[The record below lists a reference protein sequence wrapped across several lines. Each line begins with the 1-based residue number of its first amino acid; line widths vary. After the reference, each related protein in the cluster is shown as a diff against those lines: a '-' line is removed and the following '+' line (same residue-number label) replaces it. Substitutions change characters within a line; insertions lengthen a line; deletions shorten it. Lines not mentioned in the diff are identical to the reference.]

1 MLSEPMTD
9 DFVLW
14 GSGGHA
20 KVLASLLRTRG
31 SRVVALFDSSP
42 VETALP
48 DVPLFVGRDGFGE
61 WYNSWGRD
69 SRVCGAVA
77 IGSATLA
84 RIELL
89 GLFVE
94 HGILVPPIVHPAA
107 VVCDDATLDRG
118 SQVLAGAVVSASAF
132 VGEATIVNHRA
143 TVDHECV
150 LGAGVHVA
158 PGATV
163 CGCVNIADHAFVGAG
178 AVILP
183 HLRIGAHA
191 VIGAGAV
198 VTRDVAP
205 GATVLG
211 VPARRSGARS

>member
-1 MLSEPMTD
+1 MAD

-42 VETALP
+42 VEAALP
-48 DVPLFVGRDGFGE
+48 NVPLFVGREGFGQ
-61 WYNSWGRD
+61 WYSTWGENTRL
-69 SRVCGAVA
+69 CGAVA

-89 GLFVE
+89 GLFVQ

-107 VVCDDATLDRG
+107 AVCDDATLDRG
-118 SQVLAGAVVSASAF
+118 SQVMAGAVVSSNAR
-132 VGEATIVNHRA
+132 VGEVTIVNHRA
-143 TVDHECV
+143 TIDHECV

-163 CGCVNIADHAFVGAG
+163 CGCVNIGDHAFVGAG

-183 HLRIGAHA
+183 RLKIGAHA

-205 GATVLG
+205 GTTVLG
-211 VPARRSGARS
+211 VPARPSGASN